1 MFSLSALLISIGT
14 ITALTVVLAIILV
27 IADAFIANYGECKI
41 TVNGK
46 KELTV
51 NGGRTL
57 LSSLMEEEIFVPSA
71 CGGRGSCGLCKLK
84 IESGAGQ
91 YLPTE
96 LPWISKEEQA
106 EKVRLS
112 CQVKVKNDMSIRI
125 PEELFSVR
133 QYSTRVESIKDLT
146 HDIKEVKFRLLS
158 PDTMEYKAGQFV
170 QVMTPEYKLSD
181 EAVFR
186 AYSMSSVPSEKNVIE
201 LEVRLVPEGICTT
214 WVHQYLKEG
223 DKVTINGPY
232 GDFHLRDTER
242 DIICI
247 AGGSGNAPIKSILLD
262 MAENG
267 NMRNV
272 KYFYGA
278 QAIKDLVLPD
288 EMAAISE
295 KLPNYKYIPVLSNLD
310 EGDDWDGETGFVTDA
325 VARHMTSGE
334 NIEAYLCG
342 SPGMIDACIKVL
354 TDKGVPEELIY
365 FDKFA

>member
-1 MFSLSALLISIGT
+1 VFSLSALLISIGA
-14 ITALTVVLAIILV
+14 ITALTVILAVILV
-27 IADAFIANYGECKI
+27 VADAFIANYGECKI

-51 NGGRTL
+51 KGGRTL
-57 LSSLMEEEIFVPSA
+57 LSTLMEEEIFVPSA

-84 IESGAGQ
+84 VESGAGQ

-106 EKVRLS
+106 GNVRLS

-125 PEELFSVR
+125 PEELFSVK

-158 PDTMEYKAGQFV
+158 PDTIEYKAGQFV
-170 QVMTPEYKLSD
+170 QILTPEYKLSD
-181 EAVFR
+181 ESVFR

-232 GDFHLRDTER
+232 GDFHLRDTGR

-267 NMRNV
+267 NKRNV
-272 KYFYGA
+272 SYFYGA

-295 KLPNYKYIPVLSNLD
+295 KLPNYKYIPVLSNPD
-310 EGDDWDGETGFVTDA
+310 PDDDWNGETGWVTDA
-325 VARHMTSGE
+325 VARHMNTGD
-334 NIEAYLCG
+334 NVEAYLCG

-354 TDKGVPEELIY
+354 TEQGVPEELIFY
-365 FDKFA
+365 DKFA

>member
-1 MFSLSALLISIGT
+1 MFSLSALLISIGA
-14 ITALTVVLAIILV
+14 ITALTAILAIILV
-27 IADAFIANYGECKI
+27 VADAFIANYGECKI

-51 NGGRTL
+51 KGGRSL
-57 LSSLMEEEIFVPSA
+57 LSSLMEEEIFIPSA

-84 IESGAGQ
+84 VESGAGQ

-106 EKVRLS
+106 ENVRLS
-112 CQVKVKNDMSIRI
+112 CQVKVKQDMSIRI
-125 PEELFSVR
+125 PEELFSVK
-133 QYSTRVESIKDLT
+133 QYSAKVESIKDLT
-146 HDIKEVKFRLLS
+146 HDIKEVRFKLLS
-158 PDTMEYKAGQFV
+158 PDSIDYKAGQFV
-170 QVMTPEYKLSD
+170 QILTPEYKLSD

-186 AYSMSSVPSEKNVIE
+186 AYSMSSVPSDKNMVE
-201 LEVRLVPEGICTT
+201 LEIRLVPEGICTT
-214 WVHQYLKEG
+214 WVHEYLKEG

-262 MAENG
+262 MAEKG
-267 NMRNV
+267 NMRKV
-272 KYFYGA
+272 SYFYGA
-278 QAIKDLVLPD
+278 QGVKDLVLPD

-295 KLPNYKYIPVLSNLD
+295 KLPNYKYIPVLSNPG
-310 EGDDWDGETGFVTDA
+310 EDDKWEGETGWVTDV
-325 VARHMTSGE
+325 VASHMSGGD
-334 NIEAYLCG
+334 NVEAYLCG

-354 TDKGVPEELIY
+354 TAKGVPEELIFY
-365 FDKFA
+365 DKFA

>member
-1 MFSLSALLISIGT
+1 MFSLSALLISIGA
-14 ITALTVVLAIILV
+14 ITALTVILAVILV
-27 IADAFIANYGECKI
+27 VADAFIANYGECKI

-51 NGGRTL
+51 KGGRTL
-57 LSSLMEEEIFVPSA
+57 LSTLMEEEIFVPSA

-84 IESGAGQ
+84 VESGAGQ

-106 EKVRLS
+106 GNVRLS

-125 PEELFSVR
+125 PEELFSVK

-158 PDTMEYKAGQFV
+158 PDTIEYKAGQFV
-170 QVMTPEYKLSD
+170 QILTPEYKLSD
-181 EAVFR
+181 ESVFR

-232 GDFHLRDTER
+232 GDFHLRDTGR

-267 NMRNV
+267 NKRNV
-272 KYFYGA
+272 SYFYGA

-295 KLPNYKYIPVLSNLD
+295 KLPNYKYIPVLSNPD
-310 EGDDWDGETGFVTDA
+310 PDDDWNGETGWVTDA
-325 VARHMTSGE
+325 VARHMNTGD
-334 NIEAYLCG
+334 NVEAYLCG

-354 TDKGVPEELIY
+354 TEQGVPEELIFY
-365 FDKFA
+365 DKFA